1 MVVWSYHWCQETQRS
16 ARRMDSPPLT
26 ARRRLKRSAPRQKH
40 LISAEMRITPIAH
53 HLDQTRATL
62 TPRHLDRSRAV
73 SSHGAAER
81 PLYFVFA
88 LAVAVAVAVAVALVL
103 AVALAVALASGYAK
117 ASALALY
124 PRHKKQ
130 GLQPLGDASRTSFN
144 CTSSRRKRTDPCI
157 SLLQHPSFESTMSLC
172 IQQF

>member
-88 LAVAVAVAVAVALVL
+88 LAVAVA
-103 AVALAVALASGYAK
+103 LAVALASGYAK

-130 GLQPLGDASRTSFN
+130 GLQPLGYASRTSFN

>member
-88 LAVAVAVAVAVALVL
+88 LAVAVALAL
-103 AVALAVALASGYAK
+103 AVALAVTLASGYAK
-117 ASALALY
+117 ASALALLSAQQKTGASA
-124 PRHKKQ
+124 PGVCLPNIFQLHIVATEANR
-130 GLQPLGDASRTSFN
+130 PLYFAFTTPLF
-144 CTSSRRKRTDPCI
+144 
-157 SLLQHPSFESTMSLC
+157 
-172 IQQF
+172 